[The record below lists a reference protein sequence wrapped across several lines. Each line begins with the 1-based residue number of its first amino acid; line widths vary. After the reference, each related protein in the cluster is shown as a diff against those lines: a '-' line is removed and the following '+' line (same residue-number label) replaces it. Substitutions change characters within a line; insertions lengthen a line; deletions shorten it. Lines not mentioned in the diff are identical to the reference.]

1 MEGVRGMTK
10 STKGTQFWSM
20 TKDRFGNAK
29 RPSVLRVLDS
39 WPVTCL
45 DLGLKK
51 QTFSQN
57 LR

>member
-39 WPVTCL
+39 WPVTCR
-45 DLGLKK
+45 DLG
-51 QTFSQN
+51 F
-57 LR
+57 